1 MKSYIDDRGTI
12 ETEIDMQGLATIS
25 FYHPLHNS
33 FPSKQLEELAKI
45 ILEMGKSKAT
55 KLILLKS
62 KGERTFCSGAS
73 FDELLTLRTREAGKN
88 FFSGFAHVLNA
99 IRLTDK
105 IVVVQVQGKAI
116 GGGMGLVAACDYSFA
131 TQHAQVRLSELG
143 VNLGPFVVAPA
154 IERKIGLATLTKL
167 TLNPDVYK
175 EAAWAK
181 EKGLYQEVLPD
192 LESMEIAVQK
202 FCKRLCSYNNDALK
216 ALKDVFW
223 ENTDHWAELLYER
236 ADVSGKLVL
245 TEETKVKLQA
255 FKDKK

>member
-1 MKSYIDDRGTI
+1 MKGYIDDRGTI
-12 ETEIDMQGLATIS
+12 ESEIDSQGLATIL

-33 FPSKQLEELAKI
+33 FPSKQLERLANTILAIGENNSTKI
-45 ILEMGKSKAT
+45 
-55 KLILLKS
+55 ILLKS

-73 FDELLTLRTREAGKN
+73 FDELLTLETTEAGKK

-99 IRLTDK
+99 IRLTNK

-154 IERKIGLATLTKL
+154 IERKIGLASLTEL
-167 TLNPDVYK
+167 TLNPDLYK
-175 EAAWAK
+175 DANWAK
-181 EKGLYQEVLPD
+181 DKGLYQELYPD
-192 LESMEIAVQK
+192 IKDMEAAVNQ
-202 FCKRLCSYNNDALK
+202 FCHRLCSYNNNALIE
-216 ALKDVFW
+216 LKKVFW
-223 ENTDHWAELLYER
+223 VNTEHWATLLYER
-236 ADVSGKLVL
+236 AEVSGQLVL
-245 TEETKVKLQA
+245 TEETRVKLQA